1 MRKQLW
7 MLIVV
12 FLALL
17 VGCTEVSEDNGDE
30 DYNQSSGTSTSYTVH
45 FCTNSI
51 ADWDSVYVY
60 AWNGSDSNAEWPGK
74 LMSSESGGWYSA
86 TVSYSNVIFNDGSSN
101 QTEDLTAQNGYF
113 LPQSKSAGKVS
124 GTWYTSKPANTDV
137 GGGSNNNNGNNSNSN
152 TGSTTLSAP
161 TGVSATYISSSNEI
175 EVTWNSVSNATSY
188 EFYWGTSSD
197 SSKAIK
203 STKTITST
211 THGLT
216 GVEEG
221 DSFYFWIKAKNSS
234 TTSSFSSYAY
244 CFVPYTL
251 PSRPSAPTGLKAT
264 ATSSS
269 SISLSWNSVSGA
281 DEYMIYYNTS
291 SSSST
296 AEAIAYTSGTSKTI
310 TGLEANTKY
319 YFWVKAITSDYDSSD
334 FSSYAY
340 VTTES
345 VKVTGGKLK
354 IINNSSHTIKNLTLY
369 TSNYDLWTLSGIES
383 VICTVYFGYSQT
395 VENVLPG
402 IYVEIGSQTYAG
414 YKIDTYKEVI
424 IQSGQTATLIIDDDD
439 IISN

>member
-1 MRKQLW
+1 
-7 MLIVV
+7 MLIVLT
-12 FLALL
+12 LALL
-17 VGCTEVSEDNGDE
+17 VGCTEVAEDSENNNNE
-30 DYNQSSGTSTSYTVH
+30 SNQSTESSTYYTVH
-45 FCTNSI
+45 FCTNNI

-60 AWNGSDSNAEWPGK
+60 AWDGSDSNAEWPGK
-74 LMSSESGGWYSA
+74 LMTTERNGWYVA
-86 TVSYSNVIFNDGSSN
+86 MVNYSNVIFNDGSSN

-137 GGGSNNNNGNNSNSN
+137 SGGSNNSGSSN
-152 TGSTTLSAP
+152 TGSTTLSVP
-161 TGVSATYISSSNEI
+161 TGVSATYISSSNKI

-269 SISLSWNSVSGA
+269 SISLS
-281 DEYMIYYNTS
+281 
-291 SSSST
+291 
-296 AEAIAYTSGTSKTI
+296 
-310 TGLEANTKY
+310 
-319 YFWVKAITSDYDSSD
+319 
-334 FSSYAY
+334 
-340 VTTES
+340 
-345 VKVTGGKLK
+345 
-354 IINNSSHTIKNLTLY
+354 
-369 TSNYDLWTLSGIES
+369 
-383 VICTVYFGYSQT
+383 
-395 VENVLPG
+395 
-402 IYVEIGSQTYAG
+402 
-414 YKIDTYKEVI
+414 
-424 IQSGQTATLIIDDDD
+424 
-439 IISN
+439 